1 MFLLIDFLNVAYR
14 SFFAIKGLS
23 NSKGFPTNAVYGV
36 LQSIRRWLD
45 EWKPT
50 YLAVVLDAETPAR
63 RLELLPQY
71 KANRPPPPELL
82 PPQLEMLC
90 KLFPMLGW
98 PTAFNS
104 TEEADDL
111 AAALA
116 LKAAKEGHEVR
127 IASND
132 KDFFQIVSPQIKILR
147 STPKETLLADEA
159 WLQGRWGIKPE
170 QMADFLALQGD
181 SSDNIP
187 GVPGVGEKTA
197 ADLIGR
203 FGSVEKLLA
212 SLEKIQRPKLQAA
225 LAEHAEAV
233 RRNVKL
239 IRLNPIL
246 DIPSL
251 DGFRLQAPQYQPLLQ
266 TLSELEFKSLLSFY
280 KNESQKVIQSKQMVL
295 F

>member
-1 MFLLIDFLNVAYR
+1 MFLLVDFLNVAYR
-14 SFFAIKGLS
+14 SFFAIRELS

-36 LQSIRRWLD
+36 VQSIRRWLD

-50 YLAVVLDAETPAR
+50 HLAIVLDAETPKR

-71 KANRPPPPELL
+71 KANRPPTPDLL

-147 STPKETLLADEA
+147 STPKETVLADEA
-159 WLQGRWGIKPE
+159 WLQERWRIKPG
-170 QMADFLALQGD
+170 QVADFLALQGD
-181 SSDNIP
+181 AVDNIP

-197 ADLIGR
+197 SDLMGR
-203 FGSVEKLLA
+203 FGSIEKLLI
-212 SLEKIQRPKLQAA
+212 SLQEIQRPKLQAA
-225 LAEHAEAV
+225 LTENAGIV
-233 RRNVKL
+233 RRNLEL
-239 IRLNPIL
+239 IRLNPIS
-246 DIPSL
+246 DIPPL
-251 DGFRLQAPQYQPLLQ
+251 NDFRLQEPRYESLLQ
-266 TLSELEFKSLLSFY
+266 TLSDLEFKSLFGFY
-280 KNESQKVIQSKQMVL
+280 KNESQRTLHSKQMAL